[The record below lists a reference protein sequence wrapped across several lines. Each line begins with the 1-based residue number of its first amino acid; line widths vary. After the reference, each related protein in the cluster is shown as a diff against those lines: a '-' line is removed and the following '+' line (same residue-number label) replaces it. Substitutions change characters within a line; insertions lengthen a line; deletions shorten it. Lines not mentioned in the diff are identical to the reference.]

1 MAKWTKISK
10 LFFGNLFDRKIGII
24 LEMKDA
30 VIFRGPTGRSPYF
43 NFVKQIIELEKNN
56 ISASGVTQFSNNNAK
71 LFYLSIHKPYF
82 KFVNSKME
90 IFKN

>member
-30 VIFRGPTGRSPYF
+30 VIFRGPTGRSLYF
-43 NFVKQIIELEKNN
+43 NFVINN
-56 ISASGVTQFSNNNAK
+56 
-71 LFYLSIHKPYF
+71 
-82 KFVNSKME
+82 
-90 IFKN
+90 